1 MVGTYRDR
9 WIECTPHEIRVRW
22 YYFPWGTKVF
32 PYSRIR
38 EVRRLRLDLL
48 HGKWR
53 IWGTGNPRYWA
64 SLDPSRP
71 RKQVGFLIDVGRRMQ
86 ALITPDDAD
95 AFATVVGQH
104 VDII

>member
-9 WIECTPHEIRVRW
+9 WIECTTREIRIRW
-22 YYFPWGTKVF
+22 YYLWGAKTI

-38 EVRRLRLDLL
+38 SVRRLRLDLL
-48 HGKWR
+48 RGKWR
-53 IWGTGNPRYWA
+53 IWGTGNLRYWA

-71 RKQVGFLIDVGRRMQ
+71 RKRVGFIIDSGRYMH
-86 ALITPDDAD
+86 ALVTPDDAE

-104 VDII
+104 IDVV

>member
-9 WIECTPHEIRVRW
+9 WIECTPHEIRIRW
-22 YYFPWGTKVF
+22 YYLWGAKVI

-38 EVRRLRLDLL
+38 AVRRFRLDLM

-53 IWGTGNPRYWA
+53 IWGTSNPHFWA

-71 RKQVGFLIDVGRRMQ
+71 RKQVGFLIDVGGYVQ
-86 ALITPDDAD
+86 AFVTPDDAEG
-95 AFATVVGQH
+95 FATVVGQH
-104 VDII
+104 IDIV

>member
-53 IWGTGNPRYWA
+53 ISGTANPRYWA